1 MKKFFV
7 LLMAAFLT
15 VSGKAG
21 DVIYTKQDSLKVV
34 RLLKEASRLP
44 ANVNRMVF
52 FGKKFI
58 GIPYVANTLEV
69 GNSEKLV
76 VNLRQLDCTT
86 FVETVAALSLADKRN
101 QRTFQGFCNALRQLR
116 YRGGKMAGYPS
127 RLHYFSFW
135 VNDNIRK
142 GLIGDR
148 LNAHTPYVKGQR
160 IHVNYMTTHP
170 DKYKHLRNAP
180 SYVRAIAAYEK
191 QVNGSV
197 RYYIPKSCVGLGRN
211 QLSFIHD
218 GDILGTV
225 TSKAGLDASHL
236 GLAVWLN
243 GRLHFLNASALYH
256 KVVLDSNTLYS
267 YQKKQRSQL
276 GVNVVFLR

>member
-1 MKKFFV
+1 MKKII
-7 LLMAAFLT
+7 LLLVVTFLA
-15 VSGKAG
+15 VSSQAG
-21 DVIYTKQDSLKVV
+21 DIVYTKGDSLKVV
-34 RLLKEASRLP
+34 RLLQEASRLP
-44 ANVNRMVF
+44 RSVNRMVF

-86 FVETVAALSLADKRN
+86 FVETVAALTLADQRN
-101 QRTFQGFCNALRQLR
+101 QHSFAGFCNALRQLR
-116 YRGGKMAGYPS
+116 YRGGKMNGYTS

-142 GLIGDR
+142 GLVGDR
-148 LNAHTPYVKGQR
+148 INARTSYAKGQR
-160 IHVNYMTTHP
+160 IQVDYMSRHP
-170 DKYKHLRNAP
+170 EKYKHLRNNP
-180 SYVRAIAAYEK
+180 SYVRTIAAYER

-197 RYYIPKSCVGLGRN
+197 RYYIPKSYIGLGRK

-236 GLAVWLN
+236 GIAVWQN
-243 GRLHFLNASALYH
+243 GRLHFLNTSALYH
-256 KVVLDSNTLYS
+256 KVVLDKNTMYS

-276 GVNVVFLR
+276 GVNVVFVR